1 MLEEVL
7 GFLLAVMVVFG
18 FIFFR
23 VTGSLWTQ
31 CDSNR
36 RATCKNAAW
45 LKKIGEKI
53 HGISSHFCSLA
64 GAAEEFLSQVSL
76 VADGLRKTK

>member
-1 MLEEVL
+1 MTVI
-7 GFLLAVMVVFG
+7 GKQHARMH
-18 FIFFR
+18 
-23 VTGSLWTQ
+23 
-31 CDSNR
+31 
-36 RATCKNAAW
+36 AAW